1 MPALDVQIVSE
12 ALIGLGALPI
22 DSFEDGTAEADIA
35 SRLYPSVRDAIL
47 SSHPWTFA
55 TAETVLPRLA
65 VEPLASFSYAYS
77 LPSGFLR
84 ALSLGNK
91 ANKTNRGVD
100 YRIQESRLHC
110 SAEEPLLVYIFR
122 PDVAGFPGYF
132 RSALI
137 AKLQAAFALPIT
149 ENTQRATTLLQLAE
163 KSVSEAKT
171 TDSQSQPPNRFE
183 DFTLT
188 DVRS

>member
-1 MPALDVQIVSE
+1 MPALDIQIVSE

-35 SRLYPSVRDAIL
+35 GRLYPSVRDAVL

-65 VEPLASFSYAYS
+65 VQPLANYSFAYS
-77 LPSGFLR
+77 LPAGFLR
-84 ALSLGNK
+84 ALSLGDKGNQ
-91 ANKTNRGVD
+91 TNRGVD

-110 SAEEPLLVYIFR
+110 SAEEPLLAYIFR
-122 PDVAGFPGYF
+122 PDESGFPAYF

-137 AKLQAAFALPIT
+137 AKLQASFALPIT
-149 ENTQRATTLLQLAE
+149 ENTSRATTLIQLAE
-163 KSVSEAKT
+163 KAVTEAKT
-171 TDSQSQPPNRFE
+171 ADSQSQPPSRFE